1 MAAPR
6 KLFRIEEATGAR
18 PEGCV
23 EDTPAALRHAEM
35 MQEVAALRALLTATS
50 IPARPSGKP
59 MAAAGAA
66 TARLTSELNLIHGA
80 ISGAEYEIDGSHGGS
95 AQPTHFT
102 RIGHELDAIVNGT
115 DAATQKILAV
125 AEEIDQTANNLSAA
139 LKGKI
144 EQDSAQ
150 DIQDL
155 VIQIFE
161 ACNFQD
167 LVGQRVS
174 KVTATLKFVEDHIAR
189 MLDEIKNGPP
199 APDPSD
205 PAQVLHGP
213 RLAIDRGHVT
223 QNEIDALFGES

>member
-6 KLFRIEEATGAR
+6 KLFRIEETTGAQ
-18 PEGCV
+18 PADCV

-50 IPARPSGKP
+50 IPARPPGKP
-59 MAAAGAA
+59 VAAA
-66 TARLTSELNLIHGA
+66 TARLASELNLIHGA
-80 ISGAEYEIDGSHGGS
+80 ISGAEYEIDGSHGGA

-144 EQDSAQ
+144 EQDLAQ

-189 MLDEIKNGPP
+189 VLDEIKNGPP

-223 QNEIDALFGES
+223 QSEVDAMFGKS